1 MSYTDMYIRTKVGNH
16 NFEFNEL
23 TFLYFYLLFIFS
35 GTLYIICISRKQYH
49 HYTLIPVVDIDTDRD
64 TSKDDE
70 FSGSTIISN
79 DTNDTNDTNNTNDD
93 INDEYF

>member
-1 MSYTDMYIRTKVGNH
+1 MSYTDMYITTKVGNH
-16 NFEFNEL
+16 NFEFNDL

-35 GTLYIICISRKQYH
+35 GIIFMICESKKQYH
-49 HYTLIPVVDIDTDRD
+49 NYTLVPSFDIDNDRD

-79 DTNDTNDTNNTNDD
+79 DTNDTNDTNDD

>member
-1 MSYTDMYIRTKVGNH
+1 MSYTDMYITTKVGNH

-35 GTLYIICISRKQYH
+35 GTIFIICISRKQNHY
-49 HYTLIPVVDIDTDRD
+49 YTLIPSFDIDSDRD

-79 DTNDTNDTNNTNDD
+79 DTNDTNDD

>member
-1 MSYTDMYIRTKVGNH
+1 MYITTKVANH

-23 TFLYFYLLFIFS
+23 TFLYCYLLFIFS
-35 GTLYIICISRKQYH
+35 GTLYIICISRKQHH
-49 HYTLIPVVDIDTDRD
+49 HYTLIPAVDIDSHRD

-70 FSGSTIISN
+70 FSGSTISS
-79 DTNDTNDTNNTNDD
+79 NNTNDD